1 MSSFQSLVQALNENS
16 GQSLALG
23 GGRLTQM
30 LESLAIVQQ
39 LSQLGDLT
47 SPIDQPIGLEQR
59 LEIVLT
65 AAARAAEL
73 TAGTSDD
80 QVVARVRAE
89 LMQPEVIAFAAYLL
103 RRTKAAA

>member
-1 MSSFQSLVQALNENS
+1 MSRFQSLVQSLQENS

-30 LESLAIVQQ
+30 LEALAIVQQ